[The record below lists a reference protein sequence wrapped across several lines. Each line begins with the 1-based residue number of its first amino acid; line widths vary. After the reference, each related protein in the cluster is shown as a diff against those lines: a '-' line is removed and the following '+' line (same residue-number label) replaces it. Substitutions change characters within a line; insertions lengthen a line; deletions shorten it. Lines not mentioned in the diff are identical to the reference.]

1 MKRLLNVVIAV
12 VCFTQVFAEI
22 PWSQRMAN
30 SVMLSNPTKY
40 GTYWDYVNGT
50 VLSGFQALYTQTAN
64 STYLTY
70 IESTTKAH
78 MAGFSTNT
86 KTLDNIKEGTAL
98 LFMYE
103 NTTTPADKT
112 AYQNKAVSVRS
123 LLNESGGISR
133 TTEGGLWHKDPGY
146 AWQMWGDGLYM
157 AQPFYAQY
165 SVLFNSAASEDF
177 DDIANQFSLF
187 ETHARNNVS
196 GLLYHGW
203 SEQPLDAASTAWA
216 DPITGLSDNFWGRAL
231 GWYIMGLVDVLDYFP
246 TDHEKYADMIAILN
260 RLAPAL
266 INVQDPI
273 SGCWYDV
280 VNLPD
285 SCSSTRCN
293 YLESSATCMITY
305 SLLKAIRLGYISD
318 SYLPAAKKA
327 YEGIINTFVT
337 TDGNSVIIA
346 NNCQVSGLG
355 GSKNRDG
362 SFEYYMSEPVVTTNE
377 EGKPIGPF
385 ILASLEYE
393 ALQPE
398 TKNIAVENDFFK
410 VINRSEN
417 EIELCYVISKAQKIV
432 IRIFDVTGKKVNE
445 LLLDKKQAGSYQ
457 EQLSLV
463 NLHAGV
469 YFIQL
474 VTETGVY
481 GEKFSLR

>member
-1 MKRLLNVVIAV
+1 
-12 VCFTQVFAEI
+12 
-22 PWSQRMAN
+22 
-30 SVMLSNPTKY
+30 
-40 GTYWDYVNGT
+40 
-50 VLSGFQALYTQTAN
+50 
-64 STYLTY
+64 
-70 IESTTKAH
+70 
-78 MAGFSTNT
+78 
-86 KTLDNIKEGTAL
+86 
-98 LFMYE
+98 
-103 NTTTPADKT
+103 
-112 AYQNKAVSVRS
+112 
-123 LLNESGGISR
+123 
-133 TTEGGLWHKDPGY
+133 
-146 AWQMWGDGLYM
+146 
-157 AQPFYAQY
+157 
-165 SVLFNSAASEDF
+165 
-177 DDIANQFSLF
+177 
-187 ETHARNNVS
+187 
-196 GLLYHGW
+196 
-203 SEQPLDAASTAWA
+203 
-216 DPITGLSDNFWGRAL
+216 
-231 GWYIMGLVDVLDYFP
+231 
-246 TDHEKYADMIAILN
+246 
-260 RLAPAL
+260 
-266 INVQDPI
+266 
-273 SGCWYDV
+273 
-280 VNLPD
+280 
-285 SCSSTRCN
+285 
-293 YLESSATCMITY
+293 MITY